1 VLARWPAGID
11 LVPASRLD
19 RHAFSTLRAV
29 AIALDAPVDWALLR
43 ARYPAVQAVTLLDPD
58 RATTLA
64 DAERDIGTS
73 RFVVLAPLEP
83 FADLAS
89 LETVIRVAERLRA
102 PDGCPWDREQ
112 THASL
117 RPHLLEEAY
126 EALDAL
132 DSGDPARLRDE
143 LGDLLFQIA
152 IHAQLGREEG
162 AFDAAEIARRLNE
175 KLIRRHPHVFAGKE
189 IVGGDLLAQWE
200 QIKREEEGDD
210 QRKALLSGVP
220 RELPALFAAERM
232 LERAARVKIE
242 PPRLDLPLDIDDQ
255 EFLGEL
261 LFDVVAA
268 ARDAGF
274 DAETAL
280 RDANERFAAHV
291 GRVEARAAKDA
302 RALESYAPE
311 EMRRLWDETA

>member
-1 VLARWPAGID
+1 
-11 LVPASRLD
+11 
-19 RHAFSTLRAV
+19 V
-29 AIALDAPVDWALLR
+29 AIALDAPVDWAVLR
-43 ARYPAVQAVTLLDPD
+43 GRYPADHPVTFLEPD

-64 DAERDIGTS
+64 DAERDAAGS
-73 RFVVLAPLEP
+73 RFLVLAPLEP

-89 LETVIRVAERLRA
+89 LDTVVRITERLRA
-102 PDGCPWDREQ
+102 PEGCPWDREQ

-126 EALDAL
+126 EALAAL
-132 DSGDPARLRDE
+132 DSADPARLRDE
-143 LGDLLFQIA
+143 LGDLLLQIA
-152 IHAQLGREEG
+152 LHAQLAREEG
-162 AFDAAEIARRLNE
+162 TFDASEVARKLNE

-189 IVGGDLLAQWE
+189 IAGGDLLAQWE
-200 QIKREEEGDD
+200 GIKREEQDGG
-210 QRKALLSGVP
+210 AHGLLGGVP

-232 LERAARVKIE
+232 LERAARVKLE
-242 PPRLDLPLDIDDQ
+242 PPRLDLPLDVDDQ
-255 EFLGEL
+255 DFLGEL

-280 RDANERFAAHV
+280 REANERFAAHV
-291 GRVEARAAKDA
+291 GRIEARAAKDG

-311 EMRRLWDETA
+311 EMRRVWDETA

>member
-1 VLARWPAGID
+1 M
-11 LVPASRLD
+11 
-19 RHAFSTLRAV
+19 
-29 AIALDAPVDWALLR
+29 R
-43 ARYPAVQAVTLLDPD
+43 ARYPAAHPITLLQPD
-58 RATTLA
+58 RVTTLA
-64 DAERDIGTS
+64 DVERDAGGS

-89 LETVIRVAERLRA
+89 LDTVMRITERLRA

-126 EALDAL
+126 EALAAL

-143 LGDLLFQIA
+143 LGDLLLQIA
-152 IHAQLGREEG
+152 LHAEIARQAGT
-162 AFDAAEIARRLNE
+162 FDANEVARRLNE
-175 KLIRRHPHVFAGKE
+175 KLIRRHPHVFAGKDV
-189 IVGGDLLAQWE
+189 VGGDLLAQWE
-200 QIKREEEGDD
+200 QIKREEQGEGP
-210 QRKALLSGVP
+210 KTLLSGVP

-255 EFLGEL
+255 DFLGEL
-261 LFDVVAA
+261 LFDIVAA
-268 ARDAGF
+268 ARDLGF

-280 RDANERFAAHV
+280 REANERFAAHV
-291 GRVEARAAKDA
+291 GRVETRAARDG
-302 RALESYAPE
+302 RALESYAPG
-311 EMRRLWDETA
+311 EMRRVWEETA